1 MNKEQLEQ
9 KLREIH
15 GNDEE
20 QIEFIL
26 SDEKKIIVTA
36 PAGCGKTKTMISKIA
51 YKLVTTPNLNFKKVL
66 ALTFSVNA
74 ATKIKED
81 TARIL
86 PQLIER
92 ENYDLDKKLDVSNY
106 HSFATKL
113 INNHGYIIHENLKG
127 VDGFTI
133 VSDNVQLLT
142 KYLTATEIDKINE
155 LSKAVNELDYDK
167 VNNLQED
174 YFNILVNKLIPNNV
188 VTYDGL
194 LILAN
199 RLLSVENIRNF
210 YKKFYPIVI
219 IDEFQDTNY
228 LAYKLITHII
238 DKNDNNTV
246 ILMGDDIQKIYG
258 FLGAI
263 PNIFNHMRSTY
274 NMTSMEF
281 KTNYRFKDNEK
292 MKKLDFYLREIFRNY
307 DSIEKFRESA
317 EINFGFYTTRNDE
330 AKKIVDC
337 MVGNVKDGNNVALL
351 VRGKKNANNVIS
363 HLEARGISYFNGLFS
378 DIDLPY
384 KKFHR
389 VALDIFLRE
398 SGSSKSISK
407 KVLDKVVTEVKAQQS
422 KITDDN
428 IMFNSLIRLLEAL
441 FSNVKTLDIKRIEKY
456 NKIIFILGNNS
467 LKRLMNEIDENIVL
481 TTVHGAKG
489 LEWDY
494 VYIPEVME
502 SKFPNYFG
510 LCRDCKDSDSAIKY
524 DNACQFKFLNHLKT
538 NFEEELSL
546 FYVAIT
552 RARKDVF
559 IFANTEKQ
567 NNFPQKRSCFT
578 MLPNLSFNRED
589 EI

>member
-1 MNKEQLEQ
+1 MNKGQLER

-51 YKLVTTPNLNFKKVL
+51 YKLVTTPDLNFKKVL

-81 TARIL
+81 TSQIL
-86 PQLIER
+86 PQLLER

-106 HSFATKL
+106 HSFATRL
-113 INNHGYIIHENLKG
+113 INKHGYIIHENLSS

-133 VSDNVQLLT
+133 VPDYVQLLA
-142 KYLTATEIDKINE
+142 KYLTATEISKLKA

-167 VNNLQED
+167 VNNLEED

-199 RLLSVENIRNF
+199 RLLYVENIRNF
-210 YKKFYPIVI
+210 YKKFYPIII

-238 DKNDNNTV
+238 DKNDSNNV
-246 ILMGDDIQKIYG
+246 ILMGDDVQKIYG

-263 PNIFNHMRSTY
+263 PNLFNHMRRAY
-274 NMTSMEF
+274 NMTSIEF
-281 KTNYRFKDNEK
+281 KTNYRFKDNEA
-292 MKKLDFYLREIFRNY
+292 MKNLDFYLREIFRNY
-307 DSIEKFRESA
+307 DNMEEFNESA
-317 EINFGFYTTRNDE
+317 EINFGFYTTRNGE
-330 AKKIVDC
+330 ANKIVDC
-337 MVGNVKDGNNVALL
+337 MMGNIVDGNNVALL

-378 DIDLPY
+378 DMDLSY

-389 VALDIFLRE
+389 VSLDIFLRE

-407 KVLDKVVTEVKAQQS
+407 KVIDKVVTEVKAQQS
-422 KITDDN
+422 KITNDN
-428 IMFNSLIRLLEAL
+428 IMFNSLIRLLEAM
-441 FSNVKTLDIKRIEKY
+441 FSNVKTLNIKRIEKY
-456 NKIIFILGNNS
+456 NKIIFVLGNNS

-510 LCRDCKDSDSAIKY
+510 LCQDCKNSDSGIKY
-524 DNACQFKFLNHLKT
+524 DYACKFKFPSHLQA

-552 RARKDVF
+552 RARKDAF
-559 IFANTEKQ
+559 IFSNTERQ
-567 NNFPQKRSCFT
+567 NNYPQKRSCFT
-578 MLPNLSFNRED
+578 MLPNLSFNREVD
-589 EI
+589 F